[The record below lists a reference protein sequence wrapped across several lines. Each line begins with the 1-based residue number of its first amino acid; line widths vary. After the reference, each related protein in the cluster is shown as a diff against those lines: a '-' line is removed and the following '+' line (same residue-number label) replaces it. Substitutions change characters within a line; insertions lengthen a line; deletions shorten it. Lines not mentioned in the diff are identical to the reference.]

1 MMNKQKTDRKQEQIE
16 RITVNE
22 ARLDRCTAAL
32 AILEQALQ
40 GYADVQQDLLDLESY
55 YESPTWISDKDA
67 QEKWALPA
75 DLKCGVLSEDAV
87 FNMLT
92 DNKELCVA
100 MAEFLAALKNR

>member
-1 MMNKQKTDRKQEQIE
+1 MMDKKMIDRRQEQID

-55 YESPTWISDKDA
+55 YASRTWLSDKDA
-67 QEKWALPA
+67 QEKGTLPA

-87 FNMLT
+87 FDMLT

>member
-1 MMNKQKTDRKQEQIE
+1 MMNKQKIDRKQEQIE

-55 YESPTWISDKDA
+55 YESPTWIISGSAK
-67 QEKWALPA
+67 ES
-75 DLKCGVLSEDAV
+75 LS
-87 FNMLT
+87 
-92 DNKELCVA
+92 K
-100 MAEFLAALKNR
+100 R